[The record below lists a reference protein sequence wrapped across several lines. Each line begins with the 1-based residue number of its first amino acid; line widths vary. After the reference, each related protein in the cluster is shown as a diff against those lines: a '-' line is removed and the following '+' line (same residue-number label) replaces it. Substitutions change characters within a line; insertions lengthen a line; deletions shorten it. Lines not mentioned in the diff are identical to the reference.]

1 MALWRLYYHL
11 VWATKERHPLILP
24 RYENDLYNYIIGKSD
39 HFGCIVHSVNG
50 MPDHIHV
57 IVSIPPK
64 ISISEY
70 MQKIKG
76 STSHYLAEKYFNSF
90 QWQKGYGVFSIS
102 YNNLERAIKYVNNQK
117 EHHANS
123 TIIDI
128 LEDTKNDDDPP
139 LKYFQQN
146 NKIK

>member
-11 VWATKERHPLILP
+11 VWGTKERHPLILP
-24 RYENDLYNYIIGKSD
+24 QYEDHLYNYIIGKSND
-39 HFGCIVHSVNG
+39 FGCIIHNVNG

-70 MQKIKG
+70 VQKIKG
-76 STSHYLAEKYFNSF
+76 STSHYLGEKYFNSF

-102 YNNLERAIKYVNNQK
+102 YKNLDGAIEYVKNQK
-117 EHHANS
+117 IHHANF

-128 LEDTKNDDDPP
+128 LENTKNEDDSPM
-139 LKYFQQN
+139 KYYQ
-146 NKIK
+146 K